1 MSYIQHTEL
10 TSHSST
16 DVKTYPDVVAI
27 TRLSKITLM
36 SAVAFYL
43 TLVVFNNIVD
53 YGSNFQFVRNIMLM
67 SSVFEENQG
76 IWRAI
81 TSPVL
86 HHICYWFIILWIG
99 AAGLLC
105 WMGTYHC
112 WQAREADAE
121 IFNQS
126 KSLIIMGLSLILF
139 LWLAVF
145 IAIGGEWFMM
155 WQSTDWNV
163 QNASFRMFTIIGVL
177 LIYISLPDADFATL
191 ED

>member
-1 MSYIQHTEL
+1 MSHIPHSEL
-10 TSHSST
+10 ALNSNY

-36 SAVAFYL
+36 GAVAFYL
-43 TLVVFNNIVD
+43 TLVVLNNIVD

-86 HHICYWFIILWIG
+86 HHICYWFIILWTTG
-99 AAGLLC
+99 AAVLC

-112 WQAREADAE
+112 WRAREANAE
-121 IFNQS
+121 VFNQS
-126 KSLIIMGLSLILF
+126 KSLIVMGLSLILF
-139 LWLAVF
+139 LWLTVF

-163 QNASFRMFTIIGVL
+163 QNSSFRMFTIIAVL
-177 LIYISLPDADFATL
+177 LIYVSLPDGNYASL
-191 ED
+191 